1 MAPNT
6 QHLRQ
11 YYLMELALLLTRI
24 VGLSV
29 LALWFHK
36 SGPGVEALLQPPRSE
51 AEGGAIQN

>member
-1 MAPNT
+1 
-6 QHLRQ
+6 
-11 YYLMELALLLTRI
+11 MELALLLTRI